1 MPTQVTNYQCPACTG
16 PLHYS
21 AKSGKLACDYCGS
34 SFDVAE
40 IEALYARKEAE
51 AAAAKQAADAKAEA
65 AQAAKAEAA
74 EAAAASGGWDTSDL
88 SRDWGAEADGLR
100 VYSCPS
106 CGAELICDQSTAATA
121 CPYCGNPAIVPGQF
135 SGALRPDYILP
146 FRLSKDDAVQ
156 ALRAH
161 YKGKP
166 FLPRSFTSA
175 NHIEQI
181 QGVYVP
187 FWLFDG
193 GAEGAA
199 SYRASNTNVFETGD
213 YEITE
218 TRHYHVVRAGSLAF
232 EKIPVDASSKMPD
245 DHMDSI
251 EPFDYAQ
258 LRPFSTAYLPGYLA
272 DKYDVTIDDSRDRA
286 DTRCRETLAQALRD
300 TVTGYGACVTERED
314 IALRRGKVHYALLPV
329 WMLSTKWHGQDF
341 LFAMNGQT
349 GKLVGNLPTDRGR
362 VWGMFAAIAAPLT
375 VALTAIL
382 QFLRDGGD
390 GYETQTFRPA
400 ARAAA
405 GRDAR
410 STGAGRRG
418 LGHGRG
424 RPAHRPTDQPALAAR
439 RRPRAQQRRRRVHP
453 HRGRLCRL
461 RLHRRGDGVLHALPQ
476 RLARRR

>member
-199 SYRASNTNVFETGD
+199 SYRASNTNVYETGD

-251 EPFDYAQ
+251 EPFGYAQ

-349 GKLVGNLPTDRGR
+349 GKLVGDLPTDRGR
-362 VWGMFAAIAAPLT
+362 FWGMFAAIAAPLT

-382 QFLRDGGD
+382 QFL
-390 GYETQTFRPA
+390 
-400 ARAAA
+400 
-405 GRDAR
+405 
-410 STGAGRRG
+410 
-418 LGHGRG
+418 L
-424 RPAHRPTDQPALAAR
+424 
-439 RRPRAQQRRRRVHP
+439 
-453 HRGRLCRL
+453 
-461 RLHRRGDGVLHALPQ
+461 
-476 RLARRR
+476 

>member
-106 CGAELICDQSTAATA
+106 CGAKLICDQSTAATA

-329 WMLSTKWHGQDF
+329 WMLSTKWRGQDF

-349 GKLVGNLPTDRGR
+349 GKLVGDLPTDRGR
-362 VWGMFAAIAAPLT
+362 FWGMFAAIAAPLT

-382 QFLRDGGD
+382 QFL
-390 GYETQTFRPA
+390 
-400 ARAAA
+400 
-405 GRDAR
+405 
-410 STGAGRRG
+410 
-418 LGHGRG
+418 L
-424 RPAHRPTDQPALAAR
+424 
-439 RRPRAQQRRRRVHP
+439 
-453 HRGRLCRL
+453 
-461 RLHRRGDGVLHALPQ
+461 
-476 RLARRR
+476 

>member
-21 AKSGKLACDYCGS
+21 AKSGKLECDYCGS

-51 AAAAKQAADAKAEA
+51 AAAAKQEAEAAAAKQAADAKAEA
-65 AQAAKAEAA
+65 AQAAKDEAA

-199 SYRASNTNVFETGD
+199 SYRASNTNVYETGD

-251 EPFDYAQ
+251 EPFDYTQ

-349 GKLVGNLPTDRGR
+349 GKLVGDLPTDRGR
-362 VWGMFAAIAAPLT
+362 VWGMFAAIAAPLP

-382 QFLRDGGD
+382 QFL
-390 GYETQTFRPA
+390 
-400 ARAAA
+400 
-405 GRDAR
+405 
-410 STGAGRRG
+410 
-418 LGHGRG
+418 L
-424 RPAHRPTDQPALAAR
+424 
-439 RRPRAQQRRRRVHP
+439 
-453 HRGRLCRL
+453 
-461 RLHRRGDGVLHALPQ
+461 
-476 RLARRR
+476 

>member
-74 EAAAASGGWDTSDL
+74 EAAAASGGWDTSGL

-199 SYRASNTNVFETGD
+199 SYRASNTNVYETGD

-300 TVTGYGACVTERED
+300 TVTGYGACVTERKD

-329 WMLSTKWHGQDF
+329 WMLSTKWRGQDF

-349 GKLVGNLPTDRGR
+349 GKLVGDLPTDRGR
-362 VWGMFAAIAAPLT
+362 FWGMFAAIAAPLT

-382 QFLRDGGD
+382 QFL
-390 GYETQTFRPA
+390 
-400 ARAAA
+400 
-405 GRDAR
+405 
-410 STGAGRRG
+410 
-418 LGHGRG
+418 L
-424 RPAHRPTDQPALAAR
+424 
-439 RRPRAQQRRRRVHP
+439 
-453 HRGRLCRL
+453 
-461 RLHRRGDGVLHALPQ
+461 
-476 RLARRR
+476 

>member
-16 PLHYS
+16 PLYYS
-21 AKSGKLACDYCGS
+21 AKSGKLECDYCDS

-199 SYRASNTNVFETGD
+199 SYRASNTNVFVSGD

-329 WMLSTKWHGQDF
+329 WMLSTKWRGQDF

-349 GKLVGNLPTDRGR
+349 GKLVGDLPTDRGR
-362 VWGMFAAIAAPLT
+362 FWGMFAAIAAPLT

-382 QFLRDGGD
+382 QFL
-390 GYETQTFRPA
+390 
-400 ARAAA
+400 
-405 GRDAR
+405 
-410 STGAGRRG
+410 
-418 LGHGRG
+418 L
-424 RPAHRPTDQPALAAR
+424 
-439 RRPRAQQRRRRVHP
+439 
-453 HRGRLCRL
+453 
-461 RLHRRGDGVLHALPQ
+461 
-476 RLARRR
+476 

>member
-65 AQAAKAEAA
+65 AQAAKDEAA

-199 SYRASNTNVFETGD
+199 SYRASNTNVYETGD

-286 DTRCRETLAQALRD
+286 DMRCRETLAQALRD

-329 WMLSTKWHGQDF
+329 WMLSTKWRGQDF

-349 GKLVGNLPTDRGR
+349 GKLVGDLPTDRGR
-362 VWGMFAAIAAPLT
+362 FWGMFAAIAAPLT

-382 QFLRDGGD
+382 QFL
-390 GYETQTFRPA
+390 
-400 ARAAA
+400 
-405 GRDAR
+405 
-410 STGAGRRG
+410 
-418 LGHGRG
+418 L
-424 RPAHRPTDQPALAAR
+424 
-439 RRPRAQQRRRRVHP
+439 
-453 HRGRLCRL
+453 
-461 RLHRRGDGVLHALPQ
+461 
-476 RLARRR
+476 

>member
-1 MPTQVTNYQCPACTG
+1 MPTQVTNYQCPACTA

-21 AKSGKLACDYCGS
+21 AKSGKLECDYCGS

-135 SGALRPDYILP
+135 SGALRPDSILP

-199 SYRASNTNVFETGD
+199 SYRASNTNVYETGD

-218 TRHYHVVRAGSLAF
+218 TRHCHVVRAGSLAF

-286 DTRCRETLAQALRD
+286 DTRCSETLAQALRD

-329 WMLSTKWHGQDF
+329 WMLSTKWRGQDF

-349 GKLVGNLPTDRGR
+349 GKLVGDLPTDRGR
-362 VWGMFAAIAAPLT
+362 FWGMFAAIAAPLT

-382 QFLRDGGD
+382 QFL
-390 GYETQTFRPA
+390 
-400 ARAAA
+400 
-405 GRDAR
+405 
-410 STGAGRRG
+410 
-418 LGHGRG
+418 L
-424 RPAHRPTDQPALAAR
+424 
-439 RRPRAQQRRRRVHP
+439 
-453 HRGRLCRL
+453 
-461 RLHRRGDGVLHALPQ
+461 
-476 RLARRR
+476 

>member
-21 AKSGKLACDYCGS
+21 AKSGKLECDYCGS
-34 SFDVAE
+34 SFDAAE

-199 SYRASNTNVFETGD
+199 SYRASNTNVYETGD

-349 GKLVGNLPTDRGR
+349 GKLVGDLPTDRGR
-362 VWGMFAAIAAPLT
+362 FWGMFAAIAAPLT

-382 QFLRDGGD
+382 QFL
-390 GYETQTFRPA
+390 
-400 ARAAA
+400 
-405 GRDAR
+405 
-410 STGAGRRG
+410 
-418 LGHGRG
+418 L
-424 RPAHRPTDQPALAAR
+424 
-439 RRPRAQQRRRRVHP
+439 
-453 HRGRLCRL
+453 
-461 RLHRRGDGVLHALPQ
+461 
-476 RLARRR
+476 

>member
-135 SGALRPDYILP
+135 SGALRPDSILP

-258 LRPFSTAYLPGYLA
+258 LRPFSTAYLPSYLA

-329 WMLSTKWHGQDF
+329 WMLSTKWRGQDF

-349 GKLVGNLPTDRGR
+349 GKLVGDLPTDRGR
-362 VWGMFAAIAAPLT
+362 FWGMFAAIAAPLT

-382 QFLRDGGD
+382 QFL
-390 GYETQTFRPA
+390 
-400 ARAAA
+400 
-405 GRDAR
+405 
-410 STGAGRRG
+410 
-418 LGHGRG
+418 L
-424 RPAHRPTDQPALAAR
+424 
-439 RRPRAQQRRRRVHP
+439 
-453 HRGRLCRL
+453 
-461 RLHRRGDGVLHALPQ
+461 
-476 RLARRR
+476 

>member
-21 AKSGKLACDYCGS
+21 AKSGKLECDYCGS

-74 EAAAASGGWDTSDL
+74 EAAAQAEGWDTSDL
-88 SRDWGAEADGLR
+88 GGDWGQDAAGMKS
-100 VYSCPS
+100 YSCPS

-329 WMLSTKWHGQDF
+329 WMLSTKWRGQDF

-349 GKLVGNLPTDRGR
+349 GKLVGDLPTDRGR
-362 VWGMFAAIAAPLT
+362 FWGMFAAIAAPLT

-382 QFLRDGGD
+382 QFL
-390 GYETQTFRPA
+390 
-400 ARAAA
+400 
-405 GRDAR
+405 
-410 STGAGRRG
+410 
-418 LGHGRG
+418 L
-424 RPAHRPTDQPALAAR
+424 
-439 RRPRAQQRRRRVHP
+439 
-453 HRGRLCRL
+453 
-461 RLHRRGDGVLHALPQ
+461 
-476 RLARRR
+476 

>member
-21 AKSGKLACDYCGS
+21 AKSGKLACDYCDS

-51 AAAAKQAADAKAEA
+51 AAAAKHAADAKAEA

-199 SYRASNTNVFETGD
+199 SYRASNTNVYETGD

-232 EKIPVDASSKMPD
+232 EKIPVYASSKMPD

-329 WMLSTKWHGQDF
+329 WMLSTKWNGQDF

-349 GKLVGNLPTDRGR
+349 GKLVGDLPTDRGR
-362 VWGMFAAIAAPLT
+362 FWGMFAAIAAPLT

-382 QFLRDGGD
+382 QFL
-390 GYETQTFRPA
+390 
-400 ARAAA
+400 
-405 GRDAR
+405 
-410 STGAGRRG
+410 
-418 LGHGRG
+418 L
-424 RPAHRPTDQPALAAR
+424 
-439 RRPRAQQRRRRVHP
+439 
-453 HRGRLCRL
+453 
-461 RLHRRGDGVLHALPQ
+461 
-476 RLARRR
+476 

>member
-21 AKSGKLACDYCGS
+21 AKSGKLECDYCGS

-135 SGALRPDYILP
+135 SGALRPDSILP

-199 SYRASNTNVFETGD
+199 SYRASNTNVYETGD

-251 EPFDYAQ
+251 EPFDYTQ

-329 WMLSTKWHGQDF
+329 WMLSTKWRGQDF

-349 GKLVGNLPTDRGR
+349 GKLVGDLPTDRGR
-362 VWGMFAAIAAPLT
+362 FWGMFAAIAAPLT

-382 QFLRDGGD
+382 QFL
-390 GYETQTFRPA
+390 
-400 ARAAA
+400 
-405 GRDAR
+405 
-410 STGAGRRG
+410 
-418 LGHGRG
+418 L
-424 RPAHRPTDQPALAAR
+424 
-439 RRPRAQQRRRRVHP
+439 
-453 HRGRLCRL
+453 
-461 RLHRRGDGVLHALPQ
+461 
-476 RLARRR
+476 

>member
-21 AKSGKLACDYCGS
+21 AKSGKLECDYCDS

-65 AQAAKAEAA
+65 APAAKAEAA

-329 WMLSTKWHGQDF
+329 WMLSTKWRGQDF

-349 GKLVGNLPTDRGR
+349 GKLVGDLPTDRGR
-362 VWGMFAAIAAPLT
+362 FWGMFAAIAAPLT

-382 QFLRDGGD
+382 QFL
-390 GYETQTFRPA
+390 
-400 ARAAA
+400 
-405 GRDAR
+405 
-410 STGAGRRG
+410 
-418 LGHGRG
+418 L
-424 RPAHRPTDQPALAAR
+424 
-439 RRPRAQQRRRRVHP
+439 
-453 HRGRLCRL
+453 
-461 RLHRRGDGVLHALPQ
+461 
-476 RLARRR
+476 

>member
-187 FWLFDG
+187 FWLFVG

-329 WMLSTKWHGQDF
+329 WMLSTKWRGQDF

-349 GKLVGNLPTDRGR
+349 GKLVGDLPTDRGR
-362 VWGMFAAIAAPLT
+362 FWGMFAAIAAPLT

-382 QFLRDGGD
+382 QFL
-390 GYETQTFRPA
+390 
-400 ARAAA
+400 
-405 GRDAR
+405 
-410 STGAGRRG
+410 
-418 LGHGRG
+418 L
-424 RPAHRPTDQPALAAR
+424 
-439 RRPRAQQRRRRVHP
+439 
-453 HRGRLCRL
+453 
-461 RLHRRGDGVLHALPQ
+461 
-476 RLARRR
+476 

>member
-21 AKSGKLACDYCGS
+21 AKSGKLECDYCGS

-166 FLPRSFTSA
+166 FLPRSFTSV

-199 SYRASNTNVFETGD
+199 SYRASNTNVYETGD

-218 TRHYHVVRAGSLAF
+218 TRHYRVVRAGSLAF

-329 WMLSTKWHGQDF
+329 WMLSTKWRGQDF

-349 GKLVGNLPTDRGR
+349 GKLVGDLPTDRGR
-362 VWGMFAAIAAPLT
+362 FWGMFAAIAAPLT

-382 QFLRDGGD
+382 QFL
-390 GYETQTFRPA
+390 
-400 ARAAA
+400 
-405 GRDAR
+405 
-410 STGAGRRG
+410 
-418 LGHGRG
+418 L
-424 RPAHRPTDQPALAAR
+424 
-439 RRPRAQQRRRRVHP
+439 
-453 HRGRLCRL
+453 
-461 RLHRRGDGVLHALPQ
+461 
-476 RLARRR
+476 

>member
-329 WMLSTKWHGQDF
+329 WMLSTKWRGQDF

-349 GKLVGNLPTDRGR
+349 GKFVGDLPVDKGR
-362 VWGMFAAIAAPLT
+362 FWGMFAAIAVPL
-375 VALTAIL
+375 
-382 QFLRDGGD
+382 
-390 GYETQTFRPA
+390 
-400 ARAAA
+400 
-405 GRDAR
+405 
-410 STGAGRRG
+410 S
-418 LGHGRG
+418 
-424 RPAHRPTDQPALAAR
+424 
-439 RRPRAQQRRRRVHP
+439 
-453 HRGRLCRL
+453 
-461 RLHRRGDGVLHALPQ
+461 VLSSVIVLLM
-476 RLARRR
+476 R

>member
-21 AKSGKLACDYCGS
+21 AKSGKLECDYCGS

-65 AQAAKAEAA
+65 AQAARAEAV
-74 EAAAASGGWDTSDL
+74 EATAASGGWDTSDL

-106 CGAELICDQSTAATA
+106 CGAELICDRSTAATA

-199 SYRASNTNVFETGD
+199 SYRASNTNVYETGD

-349 GKLVGNLPTDRGR
+349 GKLVGDLPTDRGR
-362 VWGMFAAIAAPLT
+362 FWGMFAAIAAPLT

-382 QFLRDGGD
+382 QFL
-390 GYETQTFRPA
+390 
-400 ARAAA
+400 
-405 GRDAR
+405 
-410 STGAGRRG
+410 
-418 LGHGRG
+418 L
-424 RPAHRPTDQPALAAR
+424 
-439 RRPRAQQRRRRVHP
+439 
-453 HRGRLCRL
+453 
-461 RLHRRGDGVLHALPQ
+461 
-476 RLARRR
+476 

>member
-106 CGAELICDQSTAATA
+106 CGAELICDQSTTATA

-329 WMLSTKWHGQDF
+329 WMLSTKWRGQDF

-349 GKLVGNLPTDRGR
+349 GKLVGDLPTDRGR
-362 VWGMFAAIAAPLT
+362 FWGMFAAIAAPLT

-382 QFLRDGGD
+382 QFL
-390 GYETQTFRPA
+390 
-400 ARAAA
+400 
-405 GRDAR
+405 
-410 STGAGRRG
+410 
-418 LGHGRG
+418 L
-424 RPAHRPTDQPALAAR
+424 
-439 RRPRAQQRRRRVHP
+439 
-453 HRGRLCRL
+453 
-461 RLHRRGDGVLHALPQ
+461 
-476 RLARRR
+476 

>member
-21 AKSGKLACDYCGS
+21 AKSGKLECDYCGS

-121 CPYCGNPAIVPGQF
+121 CPYCGNPAIVPAQF

-329 WMLSTKWHGQDF
+329 WMLSTKWRGQDF

-349 GKLVGNLPTDRGR
+349 GKLVGDLPTDRGR
-362 VWGMFAAIAAPLT
+362 FWGMFAAIAAPLT

-382 QFLRDGGD
+382 QFL
-390 GYETQTFRPA
+390 
-400 ARAAA
+400 
-405 GRDAR
+405 
-410 STGAGRRG
+410 
-418 LGHGRG
+418 L
-424 RPAHRPTDQPALAAR
+424 
-439 RRPRAQQRRRRVHP
+439 
-453 HRGRLCRL
+453 
-461 RLHRRGDGVLHALPQ
+461 
-476 RLARRR
+476 

>member
-65 AQAAKAEAA
+65 AQAAKDEAA

-218 TRHYHVVRAGSLAF
+218 TRHYHVVRVGSLAF

-329 WMLSTKWHGQDF
+329 WMLSTKWRGQDF

-349 GKLVGNLPTDRGR
+349 GKLVGDLPTDRGR
-362 VWGMFAAIAAPLT
+362 FWGMFAAIAAPLT

-382 QFLRDGGD
+382 QFL
-390 GYETQTFRPA
+390 
-400 ARAAA
+400 
-405 GRDAR
+405 
-410 STGAGRRG
+410 
-418 LGHGRG
+418 L
-424 RPAHRPTDQPALAAR
+424 
-439 RRPRAQQRRRRVHP
+439 
-453 HRGRLCRL
+453 
-461 RLHRRGDGVLHALPQ
+461 
-476 RLARRR
+476 

>member
-21 AKSGKLACDYCGS
+21 AKSGKLECDYCGS

-121 CPYCGNPAIVPGQF
+121 CPYCGNPAVVPGQF

-199 SYRASNTNVFETGD
+199 SYRASNTNVYETGD

-349 GKLVGNLPTDRGR
+349 GKLVGDLPTDRGR
-362 VWGMFAAIAAPLT
+362 FWGMFAAIAAPLT

-382 QFLRDGGD
+382 QFL
-390 GYETQTFRPA
+390 
-400 ARAAA
+400 
-405 GRDAR
+405 
-410 STGAGRRG
+410 
-418 LGHGRG
+418 L
-424 RPAHRPTDQPALAAR
+424 
-439 RRPRAQQRRRRVHP
+439 
-453 HRGRLCRL
+453 
-461 RLHRRGDGVLHALPQ
+461 
-476 RLARRR
+476 

>member
-1 MPTQVTNYQCPACTG
+1 MPTQVTNYQCPACTA

-21 AKSGKLACDYCGS
+21 AKSGKLECDYCGS

-135 SGALRPDYILP
+135 SGALRPDSILP

-199 SYRASNTNVFETGD
+199 SYRASNTNVYETGD

-218 TRHYHVVRAGSLAF
+218 TRHYHVVRAGALAF

-329 WMLSTKWHGQDF
+329 WMLSTKWRGQDF

-349 GKLVGNLPTDRGR
+349 GKLVGDLPTDLGR
-362 VWGMFAAIAAPLT
+362 FWGMFAAIAAPLT
-375 VALTAIL
+375 VALTTIL
-382 QFLRDGGD
+382 QFL
-390 GYETQTFRPA
+390 
-400 ARAAA
+400 
-405 GRDAR
+405 
-410 STGAGRRG
+410 
-418 LGHGRG
+418 L
-424 RPAHRPTDQPALAAR
+424 
-439 RRPRAQQRRRRVHP
+439 
-453 HRGRLCRL
+453 
-461 RLHRRGDGVLHALPQ
+461 
-476 RLARRR
+476 

>member
-21 AKSGKLACDYCGS
+21 AKNGKLECDYCGS

-106 CGAELICDQSTAATA
+106 CGAELICDQSTAATT

-329 WMLSTKWHGQDF
+329 WMLSTKWRGQDF

-349 GKLVGNLPTDRGR
+349 GKLVGDLPTDRGR
-362 VWGMFAAIAAPLT
+362 FWGMFAAIAAPLT

-382 QFLRDGGD
+382 QFL
-390 GYETQTFRPA
+390 
-400 ARAAA
+400 
-405 GRDAR
+405 
-410 STGAGRRG
+410 
-418 LGHGRG
+418 L
-424 RPAHRPTDQPALAAR
+424 
-439 RRPRAQQRRRRVHP
+439 
-453 HRGRLCRL
+453 
-461 RLHRRGDGVLHALPQ
+461 
-476 RLARRR
+476 